1 MSMSEIKTLEQEF
14 DIVVVGGG
22 TAGPMA
28 AIKAKE
34 RNPDLRVLLI
44 DKANVRRSGAIS
56 MGMDGLNNAVIPG
69 HATPEQYTKEITIA
83 NDGIVNQATVYAYA
97 QHSFA
102 TIEQLDRWGVKF
114 EKDETGDYAVKK
126 VHHMGSYVLP
136 MPEGH
141 DIKKVL
147 YRQLKRARIT
157 ISNRIVSTRLL
168 TDDEGAVCGVLGF
181 DCRSGNFH
189 LVRAKAVILC
199 CGAAGRLGLPASG
212 YLMGTY
218 ENPTNAGDG
227 YAMAYH
233 AGAELANLEC
243 FQINPLIK
251 DYNGPACAYVTGPL
265 GGYTANN
272 RGERFIECDYW
283 SGQMMWEFYQE
294 LQSGNGPVFLKLD
307 HLAEETIQTI
317 ETILHSN
324 ERPSRGQFHANRG
337 TDYRRQMVE
346 MHISEIGFCSGHSAS
361 GVWVNEK
368 AETSVKGL
376 YAAGDMAA
384 VPHNYMLGAFT
395 YGWFAG
401 QNAADYVAEREL
413 STVDAEQVAREKAR
427 VYAPL
432 VRADGL
438 PPAQVEYKLR
448 RFINDYLQPP
458 KVTKKMEI
466 GLQRFA
472 EIERDLDRLKAHN
485 PHELM
490 RALEVHAI
498 RDCAEMAA
506 RASLFRR
513 ESRWG
518 LYHYR
523 VDFPERDDAEW
534 FCHAHLKKDE
544 QGRMSSFKRAVEP
557 YLIPIDV
564 QEGNTYSRLR
574 IKPETQASAP
584 AARPIHRT
592 L

>member
-1 MSMSEIKTLEQEF
+1 MNTHILEY

-34 RNPDLRVLLI
+34 RDPSLRVLLLE
-44 DKANVRRSGAIS
+44 KANVKRSGAIS

-69 HATPEQYTKEITIA
+69 HATPEQYTREITIA
-83 NDGIVNQATVYAYA
+83 NDGIVDQEAVYAYA
-97 QHSFA
+97 AHSFA

-114 EKDETGDYAVKK
+114 EKDGTGDYAVKK

-147 YRQLKRARIT
+147 YRQLKRARIAIT
-157 ISNRIVSTRLL
+157 NRIAATRVL
-168 TDDEGAVCGVLGF
+168 TDAHGRASGVLGF
-181 DCRSGNFH
+181 DCRTADFH
-189 LVRAKAVILC
+189 VIRAKAVILC

-233 AGAELANLEC
+233 AGAALANLEC

-265 GGYTANN
+265 GGFTANGK
-272 RGERFIECDYW
+272 GERFIECDYW
-283 SGQMMWEFYQE
+283 SGQMMWEFHQE

-317 ETILHSN
+317 EQILHTN
-324 ERPSRGQFHANRG
+324 ERPSRGRFHAGRG
-337 TDYRRQMVE
+337 TDYRHQMVE
-346 MHISEIGFCSGHSAS
+346 MHISEIGLCSGHSAS
-361 GVWVNEK
+361 GVYVNAR
-368 AETSVKGL
+368 AETTVPGL

-401 QNAADYVAEREL
+401 QNAADDVAGRDHAP
-413 STVDAEQVAREKAR
+413 VDDEQVAAERAR
-427 VYAPL
+427 VLAPL
-432 VRADGL
+432 TRERGL
-438 PPAQVEYKLR
+438 APAQVEYKLR
-448 RFINDYLQPP
+448 RMVNDYLQPP
-458 KVTKKMEI
+458 KVTRKMEI
-466 GLQRFA
+466 GLQRFDGI
-472 EIERDLDRLKAHN
+472 IEDIEELKAHN

-490 RALEVHAI
+490 RAAEVRAI

-506 RASLFRR
+506 RASLFRT

-518 LYHYR
+518 LYHHR
-523 VDFPERDDAEW
+523 VDFPHRNDDEW
-534 FCHAHLKKDE
+534 FCHTWLRKDADGTMRSE
-544 QGRMSSFKRAVEP
+544 KRPVEP
-557 YLIPIDV
+557 YIVPLADD
-564 QEGNTYSRLR
+564 ERSAYAHLR
-574 IKPETQASAP
+574 IREP
-584 AARPIHRT
+584 AAVAAA

>member
-1 MSMSEIKTLEQEF
+1 MTRNTLEQEY
-14 DIVVVGGG
+14 DIVVIGGG

-34 RNPDLRVLLI
+34 KNKELRVLLV
-44 DKANVRRSGAIS
+44 DKANVKRSGAIS
-56 MGMDGLNNAVIPG
+56 MGMDGLNNAIIPG
-69 HATPEQYTKEITIA
+69 HSTPEQYTKEITIA
-83 NDGIVNQATVYAYA
+83 NDGIVNQAAVYAYA
-97 QHSFA
+97 THSFE

-126 VHHMGSYVLP
+126 VHHMGAYVLP

-147 YRQLKRARIT
+147 YRQLKRARVSIT
-157 ISNRIVSTRLL
+157 NRLVCTRLL
-168 TDDEGAVCGVLGF
+168 TDEEGAVNGVMGF
-181 DCRSGNFH
+181 DCRTADFH
-189 LVRAKAVILC
+189 VIKAKAVILA
-199 CGAAGRLGLPASG
+199 CGAAGRLGLPSSG

-272 RGERFIECDYW
+272 KGERFIECDYW
-283 SGQMMWEFYQE
+283 SGQMMWEFHQE
-294 LQSGNGPVFLKLD
+294 LESGNGPVFLKLD
-307 HLAEETIQTI
+307 HLAEETIQNI
-317 ETILHSN
+317 EEILHSN

-337 TDYRRQMVE
+337 TDYRTQMVE

-361 GVWVNEK
+361 GVWVNER

-376 YAAGDMAA
+376 YSAGDMAA

-401 QNAADYVAEREL
+401 SNAAEFVAGREFSAL
-413 STVDAEQVAREKAR
+413 DAEQIAKEKAR

-432 VRADGL
+432 DREHGL

-448 RFINDYLQPP
+448 RFVNDYLQPP

-466 GLQRFA
+466 GLQRFSD
-472 EIERDLDRLKAHN
+472 IERDLDEMKAN
-485 PHELM
+485 NAHELM
-490 RALEVHAI
+490 RAMETSVI

-506 RASLFRR
+506 RASLFRA

-523 VDFPERDDAEW
+523 VDHPQRDDREW
-534 FCHAHLKKDE
+534 FCHCHLKKGED
-544 QGRMSSFKRAVEP
+544 GRMTSFKKAVEP
-557 YLIPIDV
+557 YIIPLDAEEM
-564 QEGNTYSRLR
+564 QAYDRLR
-574 IKPETQASAP
+574 VGAF
-584 AARPIHRT
+584 AA
-592 L
+592 

>member
-1 MSMSEIKTLEQEF
+1 MVWENFNSIDDVKHIEQEY

-34 RNPDLRVLLI
+34 KNPALNILLL
-44 DKANVRRSGAIS
+44 DKANVKRSGAIS

-83 NDGIVNQATVYAYA
+83 NDGIVNQAAVYAYA
-97 QHSFA
+97 KNSFA

-147 YRQLKRARIT
+147 YRQLKRAKISIT
-157 ISNRIVSTRLL
+157 NRIVSTRLL
-168 TDDEGAVCGVLGF
+168 TDDEGAVNGVLGF
-181 DCRSGNFH
+181 DCRTADFH
-189 LVRAKAVILC
+189 VIRAKAVILC

-272 RGERFIECDYW
+272 KGERFIECDYW

-294 LQSGNGPVFLKLD
+294 LEGGNGPVFLKLD
-307 HLAEETIQTI
+307 HLAEETIQNI

-337 TDYRRQMVE
+337 TDYREKMVE

-361 GVWVNEK
+361 GVWVNEH

-376 YAAGDMAA
+376 YSAGDMAA

-401 QNAADYVAEREL
+401 VNAADYVAERVHSDL
-413 STVDAEQVAREKAR
+413 NAEQVANEKQR

-432 VRADGL
+432 LREQGL

-448 RFINDYLQPP
+448 RFVNDYLQPP

-466 GLQRFA
+466 GLERFA
-472 EIERDLDRLKAHN
+472 MIEQDIEQIKANN

-490 RALEVHAI
+490 RAMEVSVI

-506 RASLFRR
+506 RASLFRK

-523 VDFPERDDAEW
+523 VDYPKRNDNEW
-534 FCHAHLKKDE
+534 FYHCHLKKDAH
-544 QGRMSSFKRAVEP
+544 GNMVSFKRAVEP
-557 YLIPIDV
+557 YLIHLNA
-564 QEGNTYSRLR
+564 QEEIAYQGLRL
-574 IKPETQASAP
+574 KVANS
-584 AARPIHRT
+584 
-592 L
+592 

>member
-1 MSMSEIKTLEQEF
+1 MNTHVLEY
-14 DIVVVGGG
+14 DVVVVGGG

-28 AIKAKE
+28 AVKAKE
-34 RNPDLRVLLI
+34 SDPGLKVLLLE
-44 DKANVRRSGAIS
+44 KAHVKRSGAIS

-69 HATPEQYTKEITIA
+69 HATPEQYTREITIA
-83 NDGIVNQATVYAYA
+83 NDGIVDQEAVYAYA
-97 QHSFA
+97 KHSFT
-102 TIEQLDRWGVKF
+102 TIEELDRWGVKF
-114 EKDETGDYAVKK
+114 EKDGTGDYAVKK

-147 YRQLKRARIT
+147 YRQLKRARVAIT
-157 ISNRIVSTRLL
+157 NRIVATRLL
-168 TDDEGAVCGVLGF
+168 TDAQGNVCGVLGF
-181 DCRSGNFH
+181 DCRTADFYV
-189 LVRAKAVILC
+189 VRAKAVILA
-199 CGAAGRLGLPASG
+199 CGAGGRLGLPASG

-233 AGAELANLEC
+233 AGAALANLEC

-265 GGYTANN
+265 GGFTANGK
-272 RGERFIECDYW
+272 GERFIECDYW

-317 ETILHSN
+317 EQILHTN
-324 ERPSRGQFHANRG
+324 ERPSRGRFHAGRG
-337 TDYRRQMVE
+337 TDYRQQMVE

-361 GVWVNEK
+361 GVYVNAR
-368 AETSVKGL
+368 AETTVPGL

-401 QNAADYVAEREL
+401 RNAAAFVAGREHAPLDQQQIEAER
-413 STVDAEQVAREKAR
+413 ARIF
-427 VYAPL
+427 APL
-432 VRADGL
+432 GREHGL
-438 PPAQVEYKLR
+438 APAQVEYKLR
-448 RFINDYLQPP
+448 RMVNDYLQPP
-458 KVTKKMEI
+458 KVTRKMEI
-466 GLQRFA
+466 GLQRFS
-472 EIERDLDRLKAHN
+472 EIADDIASIKATN

-490 RALEVHAI
+490 RTAEVRAI

-506 RASLFRR
+506 RASLFRT

-518 LYHYR
+518 LYHHR
-523 VDFPERDDAEW
+523 VDYPHRSDADW
-534 FCHAHLKKDE
+534 FCHTHLRKDDA
-544 QGRMSSFKRAVEP
+544 GRMISEKRAVEP
-557 YLIPIDV
+557 YIVPLADT
-564 QEGNTYSRLR
+564 ELDSYRKLR
-574 IKPETQASAP
+574 IPEANV
-584 AARPIHRT
+584 RPLADAT
-592 L
+592 V